1 MNGSL
6 LAAQLGNK
14 LFIIRGYR
22 QITCINLN
30 MIYILVSTF
39 NGWLRGTV
47 VERRSLIGELSLSCA
62 RPAADW

>member
-22 QITCINLN
+22 QITCIKLN

-47 VERRSLIGELSLSCA
+47 VERRSLIGELSLSWA